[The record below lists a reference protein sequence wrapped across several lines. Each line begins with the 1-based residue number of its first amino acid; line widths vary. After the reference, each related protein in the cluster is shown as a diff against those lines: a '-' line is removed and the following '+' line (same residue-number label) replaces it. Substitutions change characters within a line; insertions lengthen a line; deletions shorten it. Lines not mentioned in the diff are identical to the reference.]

1 MREFIYYSKNAVTAG
16 NFIKDNLMKAGRM
29 DIVCNVLIQSFF
41 ISNQIRKDLR
51 LHMVFDG
58 PPFGAR
64 HLIFD
69 FSDVDEE
76 EIMISKK
83 DIAGLIKRMLYKCP
97 KESGKISEVFPGCFI
112 EIKSLENLAI
122 ELKKSGKII
131 YLLDEKG
138 DDIRNIKNY
147 GGNEVFIFG
156 DHDGFPKDKKKF
168 LKNFDKIAVS
178 PKILFSSQ
186 VAVILNNEIDR
197 KKEEQISAI
206 E

>member
-112 EIKSLENLAI
+112 EQKSFEKVVY
-122 ELKKSGKII
+122 ETEKSGKII
-131 YLLDEKG
+131 CVLSEKG
-138 DDIRNIKNY
+138 DDIRDIRTK
-147 GGNEVFIFG
+147 GNEVFIFG

-168 LKNFDKIAVS
+168 LKSFGKIAVS